1 MNRLASTLASTL
13 AVTGATALAALT
25 LTGCGADA
33 TPTFTKDAADE
44 TPVVVTLS
52 ATDIDD
58 VPLADGTVR
67 VLGDDASAM
76 EVFEWFFE
84 QNDVAFTHDGGL
96 IKVVGDLAGDQ
107 TQGWM
112 IYVNDEK
119 AQVGAASLIP
129 NDGDVIELRF
139 VDYASL
145 S

>member
-1 MNRLASTLASTL
+1 MNRLASTL

-67 VLGDDASAM
+67 VLRRRVDA
-76 EVFEWFFE
+76 
-84 QNDVAFTHDGGL
+84 TGL
-96 IKVVGDLAGDQ
+96 AEAEITK
-107 TQGWM
+107 QGESNISVQLPGLTPERLNW
-112 IYVNDEK
+112 
-119 AQVGAASLIP
+119 ST
-129 NDGDVIELRF
+129 R
-139 VDYASL
+139 
-145 S
+145 